1 MIKLL
6 TKIIRQPNLNV
17 PECHECEGISRNISH
32 PILKAIVKYR
42 NHPSIKTI
50 KTVSFSF
57 EILGISKIYDNRI
70 P

>member
-1 MIKLL
+1 M
-6 TKIIRQPNLNV
+6 IIRQPNLNV
-17 PECHECEGISRNISH
+17 PECHEHEGISRNISH